1 MNFKKPKFWDYQ
13 KPNFVSFLVSPLT
26 IPLRIN
32 NLLLD
37 FKTKKKLNIK
47 TICVGNIYIGGT
59 GKTPTTIKLFDILNN
74 MNLKVVTGK
83 KFYSEHY
90 DEKTILEKK
99 TKLISAKSRREIL
112 KNAINQKSDLVIFDD
127 GLQDN
132 KIDYDIKVVCFDGRN
147 WIGNGCLIPS
157 GPLREKLSSIKK
169 YDAIFLKD
177 AENDTDNILE
187 ILKKY
192 SSKIKVFKSKSIPLN
207 LEKFNLRD
215 KFIAFSGIGNPKNF
229 SNILLQNKFNIVEE
243 FIFADHHEYST
254 NELKKIKEKAK
265 LINANII
272 TTEKDYFRISEKDRS
287 GIDYLE
293 IDLKIEHEKDLINF
307 LKTKLYE

>member
-1 MNFKKPKFWDYQ
+1 MFN
-13 KPNFVSFLVSPLT
+13 T
-26 IPLRIN
+26 IR
-32 NLLLD
+32 
-37 FKTKKKLNIK
+37 
-47 TICVGNIYIGGT
+47 
-59 GKTPTTIKLFDILNN
+59 
-74 MNLKVVTGK
+74 
-83 KFYSEHY
+83 
-90 DEKTILEKK
+90 
-99 TKLISAKSRREIL
+99 AAQR
-112 KNAINQKSDLVIFDD
+112 
-127 GLQDN
+127 
-132 KIDYDIKVVCFDGRN
+132 
-147 WIGNGCLIPS
+147 
-157 GPLREKLSSIKK
+157 KLSSIKK

-192 SSKIKVFKSKSIPLN
+192 SSEIKVFKTKSIPLN
-207 LEKFNLRD
+207 LKKFNLRN
-215 KFIAFSGIGNPKNF
+215 KFIAFSGIGNPQNF

-265 LINANII
+265 LINADII